1 MKRHESLIK
10 LSQDHHDGLI
20 AAQLLKRGA
29 ADYKGMP
36 SDFKGKSEYIVEF
49 YNKHLIPHFKNEEEK
64 LFPAVENDDVQIKKL
79 IKELVLEHKQITD
92 YIKSIEKN
100 NHTEETLNKLG
111 TLLDIHIRKEERELF
126 ELIQNKLSETEL
138 EKIKITLSK

>member
-111 TLLDIHIRKEERELF
+111 TLLDKHIRKEERELF
-126 ELIQNKLSETEL
+126 ELIQNKLNETEL
-138 EKIKITLSK
+138 ENIKIILSK